1 MNYSIIDFRGGPP
14 PPVDDR
20 FRDGPPPS
28 FDPRDRPPMD
38 RMPADPRGPP
48 SDGRNIPPPGMVDH
62 RDPRM
67 RMEDSR
73 GPPRDER
80 GPPRGRL
87 ISISNLFRTRFVLCS
102 AYCHCFLEDFK
113 SFV

>member
-1 MNYSIIDFRGGPP
+1 MVSNYLIIDFRGGPP
-14 PPVDDR
+14 PSVDDR

-28 FDPRDRPPMD
+28 FDPRDRPPID

-48 SDGRNIPPPGMVDH
+48 NDGRNIPPPGMVDH

-67 RMEDSR
+67 RMEDGR

-80 GPPRGRL
+80 GPPRG
-87 ISISNLFRTRFVLCS
+87 SIEFRVLSCFCGRFQIICLRMQ
-102 AYCHCFLEDFK
+102 
-113 SFV
+113 